1 MSWGYVTLVT
11 MDKKHTRSFLNEVL
25 SYKDEIEF
33 KIGFTIF
40 INSIIH
46 AIARYQH
53 LAIFHI
59 FVYEMSFLS
68 KKINV
73 IEKTNVYN

>member
-33 KIGFTIF
+33 LRNYYGRVRVVLG
-40 INSIIH
+40 SL
-46 AIARYQH
+46 Y
-53 LAIFHI
+53 
-59 FVYEMSFLS
+59 FLGDDLTVS
-68 KKINV
+68 S
-73 IEKTNVYN
+73 

>member
-33 KIGFTIF
+33 LRNYYGRVRVVLG
-40 INSIIH
+40 S
-46 AIARYQH
+46 
-53 LAIFHI
+53 L
-59 FVYEMSFLS
+59 
-68 KKINV
+68 
-73 IEKTNVYN
+73 